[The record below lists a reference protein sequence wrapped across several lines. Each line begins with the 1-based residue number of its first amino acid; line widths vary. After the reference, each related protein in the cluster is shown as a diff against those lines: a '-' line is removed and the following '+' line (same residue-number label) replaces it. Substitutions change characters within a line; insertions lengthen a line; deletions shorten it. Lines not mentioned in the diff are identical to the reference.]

1 MSHETFSP
9 TRTTKNYTPG
19 KDLDNS
25 GGLVREARQPSTV
38 GKKMK

>member
-25 GGLVREARQPSTV
+25 GALARKARQWSTM

>member
-1 MSHETFSP
+1 MSYETFSP

-19 KDLDNS
+19 KDLENS
-25 GGLVREARQPSTV
+25 EALAREAHQPSTM